1 MYGCI
6 LSQCNEKDEFDRV
19 EVRGVSLLIVTHCKS
34 RRATAILERVGLVMM
49 SVVMV
54 VMEMMMVVVVVM
66 EVVEVMVDC
75 ARVITFAGELK
86 KTSTQHN

>member
-34 RRATAILERVGLVMM
+34 RRVAAILERVGLVMM

-54 VMEMMMVVVVVM
+54 DE
-66 EVVEVMVDC
+66 DDD
-75 ARVITFAGELK
+75 GGGGGDGGG
-86 KTSTQHN
+86 

>member
-1 MYGCI
+1 M
-6 LSQCNEKDEFDRV
+6 
-19 EVRGVSLLIVTHCKS
+19 
-34 RRATAILERVGLVMM
+34 VMM

-66 EVVEVMVDC
+66 EVVMVMVDC

-86 KTSTQHN
+86 KTSTQHNST

>member
-19 EVRGVSLLIVTHCKS
+19 EVSLLIVTHCKS
-34 RRATAILERVGLVMM
+34 RRAAAILEMVGLVMM
-49 SVVMV
+49 PV

>member
-54 VMEMMMVVVVVM
+54 VMEMMMVVM
-66 EVVEVMVDC
+66 EVVMVMVDC